1 MEIHNKVT
9 ALPTFFFLLLISFF
23 SLNANAVS
31 PPSASGNQSDGNYT
45 ITYNHN
51 TNHPVLASW
60 LEEKVDGGAWTTI
73 TDSAPL
79 GTINFTD
86 KVNGTYQYRVV
97 QLEASYY
104 SYPLPFTIIWSP
116 AITVVVTGG
125 APSDMAYSTQ
135 LTYNYQARRG
145 DINADGLQD
154 LYIKRTSG
162 GSSNN
167 GVLYETIL
175 TQLADKTFSV
185 LSASASQK
193 ATASG
198 WPTINVDIRSADFN
212 IDGYIDLVVK
222 DIGNHISGAANQMI
236 FSSGNP
242 SNGQAS
248 AATSLGSYINKTM
261 TNIAGNFSNPDYF
274 DQYMVQVQVP
284 YPILVCGYYYD
295 YFYESLVYGCWYE
308 YVIVTVPG
316 YDPNFVS
323 QEGLNFAFTWTEL
336 EQASTDG
343 DFRTKAEILYDI
355 FGTILGID
363 MGVDRPDFNNQNAV
377 EEALA
382 KIWVILSDLCGEAG
396 VAECISSGSQTVG
409 EEVLH
414 GITGLQNCTD
424 QLLTGQA
431 PLPFTGNP
439 FKTPKVA
446 HSGSQN
452 FAITSS
458 QLSYSSGTNDSA
470 RRNFW
475 LSRFN
480 DSKDP
485 MGPMGV
491 NVVDNAY
498 ILGCI
503 ANERTLLFAFD
514 YGQTVSLT
522 SIGVDMM
529 VEHRISVGLD
539 NENLIGKLSA
549 GQVRDYHSVVF
560 NRSGLPSRTF
570 GGAPLT
576 GSRAEAEKTKFI
588 WCPSCDD

>member
-9 ALPTFFFLLLISFF
+9 ALPTFFLLLLISFF

-31 PPSASGNQSDGNYT
+31 PPSASGNQSGGNYT

-51 TNHPVLASW
+51 TNYPVLATW

-97 QLEASYY
+97 QLEDSYY
-104 SYPLPFTIIWSP
+104 SYPLPFTISWSS

-135 LTYNYQARRG
+135 LTYNYEARKG

-193 ATASG
+193 AIASG

-222 DIGNHISGAANQMI
+222 DIGNHISGAASQMI
-236 FSSGNP
+236 FSSANP

-284 YPILVCGYYYD
+284 YPILVCGFYYD
-295 YFYESLVYGCWYE
+295 YFYERFVYGCWYE

-382 KIWVILSDLCGEAG
+382 KIWVILSDLCGESG
-396 VAECISSGSQTVG
+396 VTECIGEGAQTAG
-409 EEVLH
+409 EEA
-414 GITGLQNCTD
+414 TQGLISFHLCAG

-439 FKTPKVA
+439 YRTPKVS

-452 FAITSS
+452 FSITSS
-458 QLSYSSGTNDSA
+458 QSTYSAGTTDNA

-475 LSRFN
+475 MSRYN

-485 MGPMGV
+485 LGPLGV

-498 ILGCI
+498 ILGCL
-503 ANERTLLFAFD
+503 ANERTIQMAD
-514 YGQTVSLT
+514 IYGQTVSLNV
-522 SIGVDMM
+522 IGVDMM
-529 VEHRISVGLD
+529 RAHRDAVTQDGVGIL
-539 NENLIGKLSA
+539 GKLSA
-549 GQVRDYHSVVF
+549 KQIAEYHVEVF
-560 NRSGLPSRTF
+560 GTHGLPARTF
-570 GGAPLT
+570 GGAPFT
-576 GSRAEAEKTKFI
+576 GIPSEAERTKVI
-588 WCPSCDD
+588 WCPSCE

>member
-1 MEIHNKVT
+1 MEIQNKFT
-9 ALPTFFFLLLISFF
+9 TLTTFFVLLLISLF
-23 SLNANAVS
+23 SLNANAIS
-31 PPSASGNQSDGNYT
+31 PPAASGDQNGGNYT
-45 ITYNHN
+45 ITYNN
-51 TNHPVLASW
+51 STNYPVLATW
-60 LEEKVDGGAWTTI
+60 LEEKINDGAWTPI
-73 TDSAPL
+73 TDSEPL
-79 GTINFTD
+79 GSIDFTD
-86 KVNGTYQYRVV
+86 KVNGTYQYRVA
-97 QLEASYY
+97 QLHDSYY
-104 SYPLPFTIIWSP
+104 SYPIPFFVIWSS
-116 AITVVVTGG
+116 AITVTVSGG

-135 LTYNYQARRG
+135 LTYIYEARKG

-162 GSSNN
+162 GTSNN

-185 LSASASQK
+185 LSANASQK

-198 WPTINVDIRSADFN
+198 WPIINVDIRSADFN

-222 DIGNHISGAANQMI
+222 DIGNHIPGVANQMV
-236 FSSGNP
+236 FSSANP

-248 AATSLGSYINKTM
+248 AVTSLGSYINKTM
-261 TNIAGNFSNPDYF
+261 TNIAGNFSNPEYF

-284 YPILVCGYYYD
+284 YPILVCGFYYD
-295 YFYESLVYGCWYE
+295 YFYESFVYGCWYE
-308 YVIVTVPG
+308 YASVTVPG
-316 YDPNFVS
+316 YDSNFVT
-323 QEGLNFAFTWTEL
+323 QEGLNFSFTWNEL
-336 EQASTDG
+336 EQASTDS
-343 DFRTKAEILYDI
+343 DFRNAAEILYDI

-363 MGVDRPDFNNQNAV
+363 LGEDRPDFDNQNAI
-377 EEALA
+377 EEAIS

-396 VAECISSGSQTVG
+396 VAECISSGSQIVG
-409 EEVLH
+409 EEVSH

-431 PLPFTGNP
+431 PLPSTGNP
-439 FKTPKVA
+439 FRTPKVA

-452 FAITSS
+452 FSITSS
-458 QLSYSSGTNDSA
+458 QLSYSSGANNNA

-503 ANERTLLFAFD
+503 ANERTLLFADD

-522 SIGVDMM
+522 SIGIDMM
-529 VEHRISVGLD
+529 EAHADAVQSDTFGIL
-539 NENLIGKLSA
+539 GKLRASDVA
-549 GQVRDYHSVVF
+549 TYHFQVF
-560 NRSGLPSRTF
+560 AIFGLPPRTF

-576 GSRAEAEKTKFI
+576 GTSSEAEKTKFI
-588 WCPSCDD
+588 WCPSCE